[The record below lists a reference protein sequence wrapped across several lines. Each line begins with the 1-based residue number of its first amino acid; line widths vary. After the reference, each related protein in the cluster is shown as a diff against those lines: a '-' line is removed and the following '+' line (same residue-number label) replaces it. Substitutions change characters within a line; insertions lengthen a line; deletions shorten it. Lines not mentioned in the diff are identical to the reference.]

1 MLTIKPIINLL
12 AEQNLINEQIEH
24 LNEDE
29 TLEEAKMSVV
39 KRGLG
44 SKRAALAGGTAMQ
57 IAKKKNPALIK
68 MYQKHNLIRKQIKAK
83 IMKQYGAMAKALAKK
98 KLK

>member
-1 MLTIKPIINLL
+1 MLLFAPMFE
-12 AEQNLINEQIEH
+12 AC
-24 LNEDE
+24 
-29 TLEEAKMSVV
+29 LEEAKISVV

-57 IAKKKNPALIK
+57 IAKQRNPAMFR

-83 IMKQYGAMAKALAKK
+83 INRQYGAMARAAARKK
-98 KLK
+98 IR